1 MNAFTKENLVNLID
15 KVKASNTANP
25 YCFYLY
31 GTDIP
36 DSMTQSVSEMFCGY
50 EIIDRKNNVYLN
62 GEKIDD

>member
-1 MNAFTKENLVNLID
+1 MNGFTKEHLIKLID
-15 KVKASNTANP
+15 KVKSSNTANP

-31 GTDIP
+31 GTDIS
-36 DSMTQSVSEMFCGY
+36 DSMARSVSEIFCGY

>member
-1 MNAFTKENLVNLID
+1 MNAFTKENLVKLID
-15 KVKASNTANP
+15 KVKASNTSNP
-25 YCFYLY
+25 YCFYLC

-36 DSMTQSVSEMFCGY
+36 DSMAPKVSEIFCGY